1 MINDNLQNSDL
12 IHYIIEEIID
22 IQKQSQQFVNR
33 ITLGEQLTQSQLVLL
48 FQLKKQDG
56 MKATDIAEFFHVTPG
71 AVTAM
76 CDKLEKQSYIERTKD
91 PMDRRI
97 VKMVLTPQG
106 EQKIRE
112 LFKKFPEKE
121 IEKIATTLVQ
131 VNKLMSTIT

>member
-71 AVTAM
+71 AVT
-76 CDKLEKQSYIERTKD
+76 KN
-91 PMDRRI
+91 
-97 VKMVLTPQG
+97 V
-106 EQKIRE
+106 
-112 LFKKFPEKE
+112 
-121 IEKIATTLVQ
+121 
-131 VNKLMSTIT
+131 